1 MSHVIDSPE
10 LLFSGACTCRSGSD
24 HFTSNVHNTGA
35 TLAQTKFIEF
45 LPLTEFFLTCFHSS
59 RQASR
64 TRCPLWRTRRPST
77 SGQGSVSSLS
87 SARSSSMPLS
97 IMRQG
102 GKMYGCRCQCAKNH
116 VSRVKNLCLVFKS
129 TPGKVNMINI

>member
-64 TRCPLWRTRRPST
+64 TRCPLWRIRRPST

-87 SARSSSMPLS
+87 SAHSSSMPLS
-97 IMRQG
+97 IMRRG
-102 GKMYGCRCQCAKNH
+102 GMDVWMSFDMLKI
-116 VSRVKNLCLVFKS
+116 KNLMWKTSVWFLNQHQGKS
-129 TPGKVNMINI
+129 IW